1 MARNN
6 TAFQEDHNYNTRN
19 RNLILLEHDIPS
31 KNWFRLLTDSNSFDL
46 PGNICADD
54 SFRTIPFLEQVI
66 LKQGKRQN
74 KRIGKTRYKEL
85 KITKYSDS
93 NEIQE

>member
-6 TAFQEDHNYNTRN
+6 TVFREDHNYNTRN
-19 RNLILLEHDIPS
+19 RNLILLEHHIPS
-31 KNWFRLLTDSNSFDL
+31 KNWVKLFNWFRLLTDGNSFDL
-46 PGNICADD
+46 SGNICADD
-54 SFRTIPFLEQVI
+54 SFSTILFLEQVL

-85 KITKYSDS
+85 KIKK
-93 NEIQE
+93 